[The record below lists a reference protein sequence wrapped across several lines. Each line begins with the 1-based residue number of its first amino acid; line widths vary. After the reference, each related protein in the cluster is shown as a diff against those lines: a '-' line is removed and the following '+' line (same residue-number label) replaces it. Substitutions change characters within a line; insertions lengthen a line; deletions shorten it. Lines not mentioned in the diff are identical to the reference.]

1 MTHTHTHDIGGHHLN
16 HKQFSVL
23 EKFFA
28 HPVSHAITWHDVT
41 TLLDAV
47 GQLEEKHNGSWHI
60 TIGGQMQV
68 FDPNHGK
75 ELSTQQVIDLRHML
89 VAAGLEPGA

>member
-1 MTHTHTHDIGGHHLN
+1 MTNQGYDIGVHYHN
-16 HKQFSVL
+16 HKQISVL
-23 EKFFA
+23 EKVFTQ
-28 HPVSHAITWHDVT
+28 PVSHNLTWHDVT

-47 GQLEEKHNGSWHI
+47 GTLEEKHKGSWRT

-75 ELSTQQVIDLRHML
+75 ELSTQQVIDLGHIL
-89 VAAGLEPGA
+89 SAAGVELSA